1 MKKGNQTWLKLFNVH
16 THEWEIVK
24 KLFWLQFFQGAGIS
38 FFFTSEFT
46 RFIIKYPVQQL
57 PWVMI
62 LSAVLLW
69 AAGFLYTKFEHSTPF
84 KRFNLSILAI
94 MAGSMLLI
102 RIGSHYFQADWFFY
116 LSLAWFYVLY
126 LLDSLVFWGIAAQLF
141 DIRQSKRLFGVISAG
156 DIPAKFIGYTLAGV
170 VVTFTGINNL
180 LLIGLGCILCSF
192 PIFLSIAR
200 SEEKT
205 LNHHAH
211 GGHHTQ
217 HNGHHPAKNIHHSG
231 RHTVGN
237 LVQNFLNTSIIL
249 KIAVVSLLASACM
262 VLVNYGFYAKVKEAY
277 HDDLQL
283 ATFIAM
289 FKAGLSIAALVTKT
303 MFTGRLAT
311 NLGVRYSLYVTP
323 VAMIILIGVV
333 LLAGQSA
340 SGGNTIFYLFGAIS
354 IAVDVLR
361 TAINTPVLLTAMQ
374 PLPTHERLRA
384 HNIVKGIMDPFSN
397 LLCGIILLAMF
408 AIQKEVNLIS
418 LCYVLL
424 VLGAGWIISIIL
436 VNKDYVNMLIKT
448 ISSRFFSQEE
458 FSLNDPET
466 VHKIKE
472 KIQTGSYPEVLSI
485 LQMVSTKQS
494 PLSTELLADFLRHP
508 SQEVK
513 LEAIKLLG
521 ARQLHFLKDDLNAM
535 LMDGTPEA
543 VKQEAVK
550 TLCRLAESTTVLHAY
565 ISSPDPGIR
574 KAAIIG
580 MLSNHRAATK
590 LSAEV
595 ELQQMLS
602 SGNQEELFTGIDIL
616 REVQDEYDHP
626 DHARLLVHENKE
638 IRKKAIQAV
647 GAGASE
653 ETLEAL
659 TGQLST
665 SDKLVLVAL
674 QRSGKKAIPHIARAL
689 GDEASGTS
697 KQQKLISLCGKIGGQ
712 QAQELLLQVLKTRP
726 SQSAEAIRALFR
738 SKYAAAKEE
747 RTFFEDIARAYL
759 KYAVELLQ
767 MQQALWGQGQPSS
780 IIFNAI
786 ELELLEIREVLLGL
800 FSILYNREQIR
811 KVRSGLQA
819 NQKESIANAMEI
831 IELTVRKDIGR
842 YFNIIYEK
850 IPLDRKCDDLKALH
864 TDLHYQ
870 ETDQVLQRILS
881 EQPILYQDWTK
892 ACSMY
897 ISKKYGLPLD
907 SSLFEK
913 YLEADTMIL
922 QETARY
928 ARA

>member
-1 MKKGNQTWLKLFNVH
+1 MKGSQSWLKLFNVH

-46 RFIIKYPVQQL
+46 RFIIKYPVHQL

-69 AAGFLYTKFEHSTPF
+69 IAGFLYTRFEHRTPF
-84 KRFNLSILAI
+84 QRFNLSILAI

-102 RIGSHYFQADWFFY
+102 WIGSHYFEQDWFFY

-141 DIRQSKRLFGVISAG
+141 DIRQSKRLFGIISAG

-170 VVTFTGINNL
+170 VVSFTGINNL
-180 LLIGLGCILCSF
+180 LLIGLGCIICSF

-205 LNHHAH
+205 FSHHGHGHAH
-211 GGHHTQ
+211 HHGHHSTK
-217 HNGHHPAKNIHHSG
+217 HVHHSG
-231 RHTVGN
+231 RHVVGN

-249 KIAVVSLLASACM
+249 KIAVVSLLAAACM

-283 ATFIAM
+283 ATFIAL

-303 MFTGRLAT
+303 VFTGRLAT

-323 VAMIILIGVV
+323 VAMLILIGIV
-333 LLAGQSA
+333 LLVGNTTAE
-340 SGGNTIFYLFGAIS
+340 GNTIFYLFGAIS

-361 TAINTPVLLTAMQ
+361 TSINTPVLLTAMQ

-397 LLCGIILLAMF
+397 LLCGIILLVMF

-424 VLGAGWIISIIL
+424 VLGAGWIIGIIL
-436 VNKDYVNMLIKT
+436 VNKDYVHMLIKT
-448 ISSRFFSQEE
+448 ISSRYFSQEE
-458 FSLNDPET
+458 FTLNDPET
-466 VHKIKE
+466 IQKIRE
-472 KIQTGSYPEVLSI
+472 KIHSGSYPEVLSI
-485 LQMVSTKQS
+485 LQMVSSKQS

-508 SQEVK
+508 AQEVK
-513 LEAIKLLG
+513 LEAIKLIG
-521 ARQLHFLKDDLNAM
+521 GRQLSLLKEDLQAM
-535 LMDGTPEA
+535 LQDSTPEP
-543 VKQEAVK
+543 VKLEAIK
-550 TLCRLAESTTVLHAY
+550 TLCRLAESTTVLHTY
-565 ISSPDPGIR
+565 ISSQDPGIR

-595 ELQQMLS
+595 ELQHLLCS
-602 SGNQEELFTGIDIL
+602 ANLEELFTGIAIL
-616 REVQDEYDHP
+616 QEVQEDYDHP
-626 DHARLLVHENKE
+626 DHARLLTHDHPD

-647 GAGASE
+647 GAGASDQ
-653 ETLEAL
+653 TLEAL
-659 TGQLST
+659 ITQLGK
-665 SDKLVLVAL
+665 SDKLVYIAL
-674 QRSGKKAIPHIARAL
+674 QRAGKKAIPHIARAL
-689 GDEASGTS
+689 SLDVSGS
-697 KQQKLISLCGKIGGQ
+697 AKQQRLISLCGKIGGP
-712 QAQELLLQVLKTRP
+712 QAQELLLQTLKTSP
-726 SQSAEAIRALFR
+726 EESGEAIKALYR
-738 SKYAAAKEE
+738 SKYSATKGE
-747 RTFFEDIARAYL
+747 RQFFEEIARAYL

-767 MQQALWGQGQPSS
+767 MQQALWGRDQPSS
-780 IIFNAI
+780 IVFNAI

-850 IPLDRKCDDLKALH
+850 IPLDRKCDELKALH

-870 ETDQVLQRILS
+870 QTNQVLQRILS

-897 ISKKYGLPLD
+897 ISKKYGLPLE
-907 SSLFEK
+907 SSLFDK
-913 YLEADTMIL
+913 YLEADTIIL